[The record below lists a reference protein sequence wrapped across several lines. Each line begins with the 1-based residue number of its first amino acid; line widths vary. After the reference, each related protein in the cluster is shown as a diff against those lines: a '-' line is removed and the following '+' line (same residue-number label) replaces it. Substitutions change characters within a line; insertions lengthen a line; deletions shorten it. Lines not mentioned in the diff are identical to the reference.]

1 MAFKFLNRNEGKP
14 TPRMERISDDL
25 ISVNTEIETAK
36 MRSPRHGRIVFDGDG
51 LKTEDSRNL
60 QNRGYEVDWWL
71 PEVDGQI
78 TTRTTVDW

>member
-1 MAFKFLNRNEGKP
+1 MAFKFFNHNEGKP

-25 ISVNTEIETAK
+25 ISVNTAIETEK
-36 MRSPRHGRIVFDGDG
+36 MTRPRRGYIMFDGDG
-51 LKTEDSRNL
+51 LKNEDSENL
-60 QNRGYEVDWWL
+60 RNRGYSVDWWL